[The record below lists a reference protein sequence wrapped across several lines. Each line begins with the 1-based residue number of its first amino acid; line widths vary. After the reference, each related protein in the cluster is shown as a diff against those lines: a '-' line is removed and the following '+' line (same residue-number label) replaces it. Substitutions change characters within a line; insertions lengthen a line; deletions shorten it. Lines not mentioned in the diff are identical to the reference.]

1 MTRNW
6 RAGVCLRVRLF
17 CPGLRMRK
25 REQIIPIILAAGS
38 SHALP
43 FPKAL
48 ALFGK
53 KTALDIAVENCS
65 FSRKVVV
72 VLGADAQRILP
83 AVPKSTMVLINHKW
97 REGQLSSLQAALKS
111 IEPDAAFLLYPVD
124 HALITRKT
132 VVQLVRTFRARSA
145 SEEIVMPRHQ
155 DTDGHPVIVGAAV
168 RPEFFEAST
177 AREVIYKAPKR
188 IRVSNVRTSA
198 ILEDFDTIESYEE
211 CLRNFKARS

>member
-1 MTRNW
+1 
-6 RAGVCLRVRLF
+6 
-17 CPGLRMRK
+17 MRK
-25 REQIIPIILAAGS
+25 REKIIPIILAAGS
-38 SHALP
+38 SKTLP

-65 FSRKVVV
+65 FYSKVVV

-83 AVPKSTMVLINHKW
+83 AVPKSTVVVINHKW

-124 HALITRKT
+124 HALITRNT
-132 VVQLVRTFRARSA
+132 VEQLVRTFRARSA
-145 SEEIVMPRHQ
+145 SQEIVMPRHK

-177 AREVIYKAPKR
+177 AREVIYRAPER
-188 IRVSNVRTSA
+188 IRVSNVRTNS
-198 ILEDFDTIESYEE
+198 ILEDFDTMESYEE
-211 CLRNFKARS
+211 CLRKFKARS